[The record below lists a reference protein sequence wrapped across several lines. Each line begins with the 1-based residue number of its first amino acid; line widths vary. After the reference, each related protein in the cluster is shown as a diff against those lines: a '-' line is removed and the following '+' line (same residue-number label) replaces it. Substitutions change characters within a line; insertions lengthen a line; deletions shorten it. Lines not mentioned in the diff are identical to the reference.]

1 MTTNVVPSQQDITQ
15 VEKLFQPVEE
25 LFRTASQLS
34 QKIEDEGIEREDPD
48 GSALNFLDYEER
60 YAVLKDI
67 WERWKNGANET
78 VGDIDLAGLSGL
90 NDEDDLEYLEEDKAS
105 AVDVEFFISRT
116 EDFVYYFEDAIKGL
130 TYCIEKR

>member
-1 MTTNVVPSQQDITQ
+1 MDQQDIIK

-25 LFRTASQLS
+25 LFRTASALS
-34 QKIEDEGIEREDPD
+34 QKIEDEGIDRDDPD

-60 YAVLKDI
+60 YEVLQGI
-67 WERWKNGANET
+67 WERWKEGRNET

-90 NDEDDLEYLEEDKAS
+90 TDEDDLEYLEEDKAS

-116 EDFVYYFEDAIKGL
+116 EDFVDYFGDAIKGL
-130 TYCIEKR
+130 NYCIEKR